1 MNWNNVLLT
10 KKFLIRIKSVYS
22 IECVYYIN
30 SVYFINSTSLMLNMY
45 IDAMDNLAYN
55 AVDETKIDSNGKTY
69 TVNSDRWNIDK
80 LKMITIADFANN
92 NFEIISKCNNLKP
105 YIVSYMK
112 KEAVGDNLELV
123 GPIIILYDSSYQS
136 IYNKKLKSRKKSR
149 IIPYIILIIALLI
162 GFIYYFISK

>member
-1 MNWNNVLLT
+1 
-10 KKFLIRIKSVYS
+10 
-22 IECVYYIN
+22 
-30 SVYFINSTSLMLNMY
+30 MLNMY

-92 NFEIISKCNNLKP
+92 SFEIISKCNNLKP

-112 KEAVGDNLELV
+112 K
-123 GPIIILYDSSYQS
+123 
-136 IYNKKLKSRKKSR
+136 
-149 IIPYIILIIALLI
+149 
-162 GFIYYFISK
+162 